1 MSAHFN
7 FPPLLLL
14 LENPSPPNS
23 GACKEGLRVKRR
35 GRALGSLERRKGG
48 RKGENGSFVC
58 TTEQQR
64 GNEEEEEEDGGEEEG
79 APPRRLGFA

>member
-1 MSAHFN
+1 M
-7 FPPLLLL
+7 
-14 LENPSPPNS
+14 
-23 GACKEGLRVKRR
+23 KRR

-79 APPRRLGFA
+79 GSSSSTWFCLTTFRRGREKGVFSRIRPTLVFVERDRK